1 MCLHIEFVES
11 CTFFSFISQSKQTQ
25 LVNPRLVEIFK
36 LGVTLLFTCLFAPL
50 PLNPPCPRAPHLKAA
65 HVFQNDF
72 QLLLTCLSSL
82 HSASVGVQ
90 FNSSFYAWQASS

>member
-1 MCLHIEFVES
+1 MCLHIDFYLYLLS
-11 CTFFSFISQSKQTQ
+11 LLSFTESKQTP

-36 LGVTLLFTCLFAPL
+36 LGVILLFTCLFTPL

-72 QLLLTCLSSL
+72 QLLLTCLSLL
-82 HSASVGVQ
+82 HLASVGVQ
-90 FNSSFYAWQASS
+90 FNSSFNAWQASS

>member
-11 CTFFSFISQSKQTQ
+11 CTFFSFRPVIFH
-25 LVNPRLVEIFK
+25 RLVKIFK
-36 LGVTLLFTCLFAPL
+36 LGIILLFTCLFTLL

-72 QLLLTCLSSL
+72 QLLLTCLSLL
-82 HSASVGVQ
+82 HLASVGVQ